1 MVNSLEPEFNDRVIF
16 LVANLTTQ
24 EGRIFAEM
32 NDSGRVTLLFFNPDG
47 SRIHKLTGVQDAEF
61 LRKVFTRVFKLEG

>member
-1 MVNSLEPEFNDRVIF
+1 MVNSLEPEFNDRVTF

-61 LRKVFTRVFKLEG
+61 LRKAFTRVFKLEG